1 MTRLRHFVP
10 LAVCAATLAHAAEPD
25 AGAPRAASAAPAAA
39 GAAAVAPATPPTFTA
54 EELDA
59 AIARTSEQ
67 LRRAGGE
74 AQRGPLTLR
83 LGDLW
88 VLRARQHAKAG
99 ATDRALDAYDQA
111 LQAVPSHPIALVE
124 AGWIQL
130 ENGKPDV
137 ARGLA
142 ETAIAHD
149 GDNAFAREL
158 RGEIL
163 YRDNRLD
170 DALEDLRAALAKRPG
185 SASLAKRIE
194 KLEKELASER
204 DYRRAD
210 SSHFVLRF
218 DGDRDESVR
227 HLLLDTLERQLD
239 DLQREFS
246 VSPLPPLTV
255 ILYTSRQFHE
265 TTGTGDEVVGLF
277 DGKVRLPVGGV
288 TRVTPGLER
297 VVRHELT
304 HALLHA
310 RGRGAVPKWLH
321 EGFAQVMEPRDLA
334 RHRAL
339 VLREAKPGEP
349 LDLEPFSYPRAFTF
363 VAYLDAQYSRN
374 RLLWLVDLL
383 GAGNSEADAF
393 VQAFGATK
401 DDTLEG
407 WRRWLTQK

>member
-1 MTRLRHFVP
+1 MRPLRHVVP
-10 LAVCAATLAHAAEPD
+10 LAVCAVSFAHAAEPG
-25 AGAPRAASAAPAAA
+25 AGATVSAPAAAPAAA
-39 GAAAVAPATPPTFTA
+39 PAPAPAPAPSFTA

-67 LRRAGGE
+67 LRRAGSE
-74 AQRGPLTLR
+74 SLRAPLALR

-99 ATDRALDAYDQA
+99 QSDRALDAYDQA
-111 LQAVPSHPIALVE
+111 LQAVPAHPIALVE

-130 ENGKPDV
+130 EAGKPDV

-142 ETAIAHD
+142 ETALAHD

-163 YRDNRLD
+163 YRDNRLE
-170 DALEDLRAALAKRPG
+170 DALDDFRTALLKHPG
-185 SASLAKRIE
+185 SASLARRIE
-194 KLEKELASER
+194 KLEKELTSER

-227 HLLLDTLERQLD
+227 HILLDTLERQLD

-310 RGRGAVPKWLH
+310 RGRGTVPKWLH
-321 EGFAQVMEPRDLA
+321 EGLAQVMEPRDLA
-334 RHRAL
+334 RYRTG
-339 VLREAKPGEP
+339 VLREAKPGDT
-349 LDLEPFSYPRAFTF
+349 LDLEPFSYPKAFTY
-363 VAYLDAQYSRN
+363 VAYLEAQYSRA
-374 RLLWLVDLL
+374 RLLWFVDLL
-383 GAGNSEADAF
+383 AAGNSEADAF
-393 VQAFGATK
+393 AQAFGASR
-401 DDTLEG
+401 DETLEG
-407 WRRWLTQK
+407 WRRWLAQR